1 MVATSTTIPTVTCDG
16 SKSGDFGFQT
26 VPDEDAKITAFSMY
40 APMIQINWQSSD
52 RPKSTSTKSS
62 KTKTTAADDDDEDE
76 DDYNVTV
83 TGTKTVDPDVAATG
97 ETLVLDGS
105 PQTTGNDNIDFAEP
119 SQTPTLQ
126 ENAADSDEGTTI
138 SSGAKVAIGAAG
150 AAVGLVILVCAFFY
164 VWRRCK
170 SQREDQELD
179 RLYGLKNTMS
189 AGGDFTSSN
198 DIPGW
203 YRGQR
208 LATPVKNRFGD
219 VGGGGGGSGGAF
231 GGVAEVERPAAA
243 ATAAPYYRPYRP

>member
-52 RPKSTSTKSS
+52 QPKSTSTKSS
-62 KTKTTAADDDDEDE
+62 KTKSNNDDDD
-76 DDYNVTV
+76 DDDDVTA
-83 TGTKTVDPDVAATG
+83 TGTKTVDPDAAATG

-105 PQTTGNDNIDFAEP
+105 PQTTGNDNIDFPDP

-126 ENAADSDEGTTI
+126 ENEAGSDEGTTI
-138 SSGAKVAIGAAG
+138 SSGAKVAIGVAG

-164 VWRRCK
+164 VWRRRK
-170 SQREDQELD
+170 NQREDQELD

-198 DIPGW
+198 EIPGW

-208 LATPVKNRFGD
+208 LGTPVKDRFGD
-219 VGGGGGGSGGAF
+219 TGGGAF
-231 GGVAEVERPAAA
+231 GGVAEVERPAPA
-243 ATAAPYYRPYRP
+243 AAPYYRPYRP